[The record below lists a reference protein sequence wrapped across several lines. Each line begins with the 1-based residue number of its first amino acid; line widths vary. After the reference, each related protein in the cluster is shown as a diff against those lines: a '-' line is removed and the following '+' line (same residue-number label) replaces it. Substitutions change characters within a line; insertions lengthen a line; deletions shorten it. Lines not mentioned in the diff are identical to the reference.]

1 MIINTIHAPKGEK
14 GKTFIERFV
23 NDFSYFLAMPLG
35 IWAMHKAGGLKYL
48 GMTEAQRNNYRALL
62 KKFNFDA
69 KIKCSA
75 KKNTN

>member
-1 MIINTIHAPKGEK
+1 
-14 GKTFIERFV
+14 
-23 NDFSYFLAMPLG
+23 MPLG

-75 KKNTN
+75 KRIQIKIKSFR